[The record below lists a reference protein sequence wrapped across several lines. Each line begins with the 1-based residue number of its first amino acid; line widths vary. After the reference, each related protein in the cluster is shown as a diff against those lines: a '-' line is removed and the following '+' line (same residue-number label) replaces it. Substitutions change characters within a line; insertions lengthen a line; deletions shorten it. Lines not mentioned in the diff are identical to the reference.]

1 MSKTKQVNVLIDSV
15 GRTIVGPM
23 KKTKTSIEVE
33 NPAIV
38 NIDVRQDTGQI
49 AVQLIPYIFR
59 EFVDMSLRSETV
71 TWSFPIDSV
80 VTSPDLKVDP
90 ALQKQ
95 YENVFSQPGGQLTPN
110 APASVAPQTP
120 ANEQQKEP
128 EVVKLFDE

>member
-1 MSKTKQVNVLIDSV
+1 MSKTKQVSVLIDSV

-23 KKTKTSIEVE
+23 KETKTTIEVE

-38 NIDVRQDTGQI
+38 NIEVRQDSGQI
-49 AVQLIPYIFR
+49 AVQLIPFIFR
-59 EFVDMSLRSETV
+59 EFVEPSARESGV
-71 TWSFPIDSV
+71 TWSFPKNTV

-95 YENVFSQPGGQLTPN
+95 YENVFNQTGGQLTPN
-110 APASVAPQTP
+110 PPPIPAS
-120 ANEQQKEP
+120 EQQDAKEP

>member
-1 MSKTKQVNVLIDSV
+1 MSETKQVSVLIDSV

-23 KKTKTSIEVE
+23 KETKTSIEVE

-38 NIDVRQDTGQI
+38 NIEVRQDTGQI

-59 EFVDMSLRSETV
+59 EFVDMSLRTETV
-71 TWSFPIDSV
+71 TWSFPKNSV

-95 YENVFSQPGGQLTPN
+95 YENVFSNPGGQLTPN
-110 APASVAPQTP
+110 PQPAPQQ
-120 ANEQQKEP
+120 AKQKEP
-128 EVVKLFDE
+128 ELVKLFDE